1 MADVLLDALLDTL
14 KLFPWLLLIYI
25 IIELIEHKTNLTGPN
40 NRLSGKLGPLIGSA
54 TGLIPQCGFSVM
66 AAKLFEQK
74 YITVGTLLAIFLS
87 TSDEAFIILLSSGKG
102 AVWLLP
108 LIAVKIVVGVAVGY
122 AADGILKG
130 FGRRQTRVES
140 SRGKYL
146 DEARSHAHSEHAH
159 HSHGAVSSPS
169 EGAQG
174 AGGSLPED
182 CHGAVSSS
190 SEVSHSTVSSPSE
203 DSQGAGTSLHEDSR
217 DTPSHELFLKKAQ
230 EKEFECTSC
239 GRVHDESTPFTLYF
253 LSPLLHALKVALFIL
268 IVNVVLG
275 VVIYYVTE
283 ERFISFMNKNL
294 FVQPFISS
302 LVGLIPN
309 CASSVVITGSF
320 LQGGISFGSCAAG
333 LCANAGLGFVV
344 LLKNVKEWRRNLVL
358 IAICYVVAVAVGLAL
373 NALSLLF

>member
-102 AVWLLP
+102 AVWLLS

-169 EGAQG
+169 E
-174 AGGSLPED
+174 
-182 CHGAVSSS
+182 
-190 SEVSHSTVSSPSE
+190 
-203 DSQGAGTSLHEDSR
+203 DSQGAGGSLHEDSR

-239 GRVHDESTPFTLYF
+239 GRVHDESKPFTLYF

-344 LLKNVKEWRRNLVL
+344 LLKNVKEWRRNLAL
-358 IAICYVVAVAVGLAL
+358 IVVCYVIAVLVGIAL
-373 NALSLLF
+373 NAASLVF